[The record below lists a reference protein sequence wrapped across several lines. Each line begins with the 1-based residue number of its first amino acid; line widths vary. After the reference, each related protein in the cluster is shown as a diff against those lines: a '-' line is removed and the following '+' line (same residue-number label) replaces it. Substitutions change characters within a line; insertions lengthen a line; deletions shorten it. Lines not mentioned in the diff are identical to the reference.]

1 MGDSERG
8 EFLMWKVNI
17 ICRKPFDFAQ
27 DVADAPFFFAG
38 GDQNGSQTFFA
49 VLAPSLC
56 SDDCALKKRLLHHFF

>member
-27 DVADAPFFFAG
+27 DVADAPFFLREVIKMVRKHFLQCSRLRFA
-38 GDQNGSQTFFA
+38 QMTA
-49 VLAPSLC
+49 
-56 SDDCALKKRLLHHFF
+56 R

>member
-27 DVADAPFFFAG
+27 DVADAPFFLREMIY
-38 GDQNGSQTFFA
+38 
-49 VLAPSLC
+49 V
-56 SDDCALKKRLLHHFF
+56 